1 MRTAEAG
8 ACTERKPPRIR
19 AKVSLYYYSPVSRAP
34 GFVTPVLLLGSSS
47 FSSPAHPRPRVTSA
61 PLPPQQ
67 SSVLS
72 PRVLLESLVT
82 HEQRNLDTHL
92 SDDHDEHSVLFSCSW
107 RLSKR
112 NKRKGGKRVGSPSYA
127 FFNSRSASSS
137 SSQERTSEIEPPGR
151 MAVEKLLVR
160 RTGPEQKF
168 FGRRAWSTPPSGGQ
182 PRTTPGGF
190 LRARFLRGLL
200 GPRTRAG
207 AQVGPAVRSGSRG
220 LAGPVHGCAWEVR

>member
-19 AKVSLYYYSPVSRAP
+19 AKVSLYYYSPASRAP

-137 SSQERTSEIEPPGR
+137 SSQERT
-151 MAVEKLLVR
+151 
-160 RTGPEQKF
+160 
-168 FGRRAWSTPPSGGQ
+168 
-182 PRTTPGGF
+182 
-190 LRARFLRGLL
+190 ARSSH
-200 GPRTRAG
+200 
-207 AQVGPAVRSGSRG
+207 QVGWLWRSYWSVELVQSRNS
-220 LAGPVHGCAWEVR
+220 LAGVRGQLRRVAANPGPLQVAFCERGS